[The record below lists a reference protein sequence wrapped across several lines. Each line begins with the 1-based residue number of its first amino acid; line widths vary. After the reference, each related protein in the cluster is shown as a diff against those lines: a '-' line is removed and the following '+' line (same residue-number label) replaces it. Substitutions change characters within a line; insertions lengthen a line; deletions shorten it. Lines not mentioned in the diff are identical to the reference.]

1 MSITKRNLLKVGMEV
16 SIVLKKDQSSGNL
29 TDGIIQQILTN
40 SPDHHRW
47 IKVKLT
53 DGRVGRVKEIIEL

>member
-40 SPDHHRW
+40 SPDHHHG

>member
-29 TDGIIQQILTN
+29 TDGIIQQILT
-40 SPDHHRW
+40 
-47 IKVKLT
+47 
-53 DGRVGRVKEIIEL
+53 EIIE

>member
-40 SPDHHRW
+40 SPDHHYG

-53 DGRVGRVKEIIEL
+53 DGRVGRVKEIIE